1 MIHIEDLKYG
11 YDGSCSI
18 RYSIFRI
25 DKDGQSNEIILNV
38 YGRSYLRTKLLFQN
52 LNADEHGVQLISVY
66 DDSGTDWIN
75 ELTKDEYDDIVFKL
89 DEAVIRNIK
98 DFEQSTVMGDYYYS
112 YYENNDK
119 LSFI

>member
-1 MIHIEDLKYG
+1 MIHIEDSKYG

-25 DKDGQSNEIILNV
+25 DEGGKYNEIILNV
-38 YGRSYLRTKLLFQN
+38 YGRSYLRTKFLFKD

-66 DDSGTDWIN
+66 DDNGTDWSN
-75 ELTKDEYDDIVFKL
+75 ELAKDEYDDIVFKL
-89 DEAVIRNIK
+89 DEAVVRNIK
-98 DFEQSTVMGDYYYS
+98 DFENSSVMGDYYS
-112 YYENNDK
+112 YYENNSK